1 MPLNILPG
9 KRYRKSLVALLLF
22 VAYTV
27 TLFVHNLNV
36 QRRLEQNLIDGATL
50 ELARH
55 ADTLSAYISERHTSL
70 ANLAASDAVANY
82 FAGRDLG
89 MSVEYGLGLHLQA
102 IEDHLEH
109 LLEREY
115 LDTTRIYQQILLI
128 DRQGEVI
135 ARARAPQ
142 GAAPSDDERVAPPPD
157 GEARNV
163 TLRDERKQLRFSQPV
178 IIKGVLRGHV
188 VADVPLATIER
199 PARDGKALRREA
211 LVQTATGQPASAAPP
226 ALFLQPDVIALLA
239 GLHPRDTR
247 RTPTLQPLADD
258 RPIAAIKQSI
268 HGSPLALAALV
279 TEREVAANAI
289 PPLFFAAAGAVPF
302 LLLYIVLLE
311 MRERRRIEQLNADA
325 RREAERMAQ
334 ARSEFVAN
342 MSHEIRTPLN
352 AILGLA
358 QLGRRVSAGRQVEQ
372 QFTRI
377 VESGQHLLGIV
388 NDVLDSAKIEAG
400 KLTVEQIAIDPG
412 QVIDSAVTLSA
423 ERAFARGLDFRVR
436 EGRLPTR
443 CQGDPLRLSQ
453 VIVNLLGNAIK
464 FTERGG
470 VTLEAHADADTLHLS
485 VTDTGIGMR
494 PEQIERLF
502 EPFEQADSSTTRRF
516 GGTGLGLSISAHLVR
531 AMGGRIE
538 VSSRPGAGTTF
549 FVRLP
554 LVEALYEP
562 PAAAGSLVLAGF
574 PPDECAALQA
584 DLTACGIAV
593 ATVETPGGPAPA
605 ADLLVVDA
613 RFAGDPAAWRDWLAR
628 LHAGRCSLAI
638 AGRLD
643 EIEQAEL
650 PGMHLPIIER
660 PLRSRHFCEALA
672 KRTRPQAPPP
682 LEQRLAGLRVLAVD
696 DNEINRLVLADM
708 LAQEGAQVRCMEG
721 GRETLAH
728 LATAGAGAYHVVL
741 TDIQMPDMDGYA
753 LTGHLHA
760 AYPGLPVLGL
770 TAHAGPEARDAC
782 LAAGMCAHLSKPFE
796 LDALVAEILRH
807 APAAATTTASQP
819 LGAPPAADDSPPQA
833 QTGLVPWAELEAQFK
848 GKADFVSGLASKALA
863 SYLAHL
869 GRLRA
874 IAGGE
879 AEAELPELARIA
891 HNIKGTAG
899 ALKLMA
905 IHELAA
911 STDQAARDGAPSAR
925 QLAAELADRLEA
937 LAPELEARKASATPS
952 GPLPDTPKPLQ

>member
-1 MPLNILPG
+1 MPADLP
-9 KRYRKSLVALLLF
+9 RQRLSRKYLVALLLF
-22 VAYTV
+22 VAYAV
-27 TLFVHNLNV
+27 ALFVHNLSV
-36 QRRLEQNLIDGATL
+36 QQRLEQNVLDGASL
-50 ELARH
+50 ELARQ
-55 ADTLSAYISERHTSL
+55 AETLSAYFSERHNSL
-70 ANLAASDAVANY
+70 ANLAASDALANY

-89 MSVEYGLGLHLQA
+89 MSIEYGLGLHIQN
-102 IEDHLEH
+102 IEDRFNQLIEQERLGERHIYRHLV
-109 LLEREY
+109 LL
-115 LDTTRIYQQILLI
+115 DA
-128 DRQGEVI
+128 QGETI
-135 ARARAPQ
+135 AEAGDAPDTQEDHVALARLLPQ
-142 GAAPSDDERVAPPPD
+142 
-157 GEARNV
+157 ARSV
-163 TLRDERKQLRFSQPV
+163 TLLDPQHLLRFSQPV
-178 IIKGVLRGHV
+178 LIKGRLRGHL
-188 VADVPLATIER
+188 VAYSPPESVERLLRSTNAQRPEAIVLASS
-199 PARDGKALRREA
+199 
-211 LVQTATGQPASAAPP
+211 GQPISPVAPP
-226 ALFLQPDVIALLA
+226 AFQQTALARLLARAADGASLRVDGLPQFADDPVIAVL
-239 GLHPRDTR
+239 
-247 RTPTLQPLADD
+247 
-258 RPIAAIKQSI
+258 KQRI
-268 HGSPLALAALV
+268 EASPFALAALI
-279 TEREVAANAI
+279 TQRELDAHAI
-289 PPLFFAAAGAVPF
+289 PTGFLAAAAAVPF
-302 LLLYIVLLE
+302 LLLYIVMLAT
-311 MRERRRIEQLNADA
+311 RERRRIEQAQEAAYVAARTAARAEADKL
-325 RREAERMAQ
+325 AQ

-358 QLGRRVSAGRQVEQ
+358 QLGQRDCVGLQTRH
-372 QFTRI
+372 QFIRI

-436 EGRLPTR
+436 ESGLPAR

-464 FTERGG
+464 FTERGS

-485 VTDTGIGMR
+485 VSDTGIGMR

-538 VSSRPGAGTTF
+538 VSSSPGAGTTF

-554 LVEALYEP
+554 LVEALHEP

-574 PPDECAALQA
+574 PSDECAVLQA

-593 ATVETPGGPAPA
+593 TTVEAPGGPAPA

-613 RFAGDPAAWRDWLAR
+613 RFAGDPAAWRDWLAC
-628 LHAGRCSLAI
+628 LHAERRSLAI

-708 LAQEGAQVRCMEG
+708 LTQEGAQVRCMAG
-721 GRETLAH
+721 GSETLAH
-728 LATAGAGAYHVVL
+728 LATQPPGAYHVVL

-753 LTGHLHA
+753 LTARLRA
-760 AYPGLPVLGL
+760 AYPALPVLGL
-770 TAHAGPEARDAC
+770 TAHAGTEARDAC
-782 LAAGMCAHLSKPFE
+782 LAAGMCAHLPKPFE
-796 LDALVAEILRH
+796 LDQLVAEILKHTPTGLRT
-807 APAAATTTASQP
+807 PAAPRPPERGSRHLAERSA
-819 LGAPPAADDSPPQA
+819 GAVNWPALEALFKGRPQFVDQIA
-833 QTGLVPWAELEAQFK
+833 RKALSTYRNELAELREF
-848 GKADFVSGLASKALA
+848 
-863 SYLAHL
+863 
-869 GRLRA
+869 
-874 IAGGE
+874 AGGE
-879 AEAELPELARIA
+879 GTLAA
-891 HNIKGTAG
+891 LAFLAQGIKDSAG
-899 ALKLMA
+899 ALQA
-905 IHELAA
+905 PGIQQLATGVDA
-911 STDQAARDGAPSAR
+911 SAR
-925 QLAAELADRLEA
+925 AGHNEARVLAGTLADHLEA
-937 LAPELEARKASATPS
+937 LLEELEMRVRADSNEAQD
-952 GPLPDTPKPLQ
+952 LIV

>member
-1 MPLNILPG
+1 
-9 KRYRKSLVALLLF
+9 
-22 VAYTV
+22 
-27 TLFVHNLNV
+27 
-36 QRRLEQNLIDGATL
+36 
-50 ELARH
+50 
-55 ADTLSAYISERHTSL
+55 
-70 ANLAASDAVANY
+70 
-82 FAGRDLG
+82 
-89 MSVEYGLGLHLQA
+89 
-102 IEDHLEH
+102 
-109 LLEREY
+109 
-115 LDTTRIYQQILLI
+115 
-128 DRQGEVI
+128 
-135 ARARAPQ
+135 
-142 GAAPSDDERVAPPPD
+142 
-157 GEARNV
+157 
-163 TLRDERKQLRFSQPV
+163 
-178 IIKGVLRGHV
+178 
-188 VADVPLATIER
+188 
-199 PARDGKALRREA
+199 
-211 LVQTATGQPASAAPP
+211 VQTATGQPASAAPP

-247 RTPTLQPLADD
+247 LTPTLQALADD

-302 LLLYIVLLE
+302 LLLYIVVLE

-325 RREAERMAQ
+325 RLEAERMAR

-377 VESGQHLLGIV
+377 FESGQHLLGIV

-464 FTERGG
+464 FTERGS

-485 VTDTGIGMR
+485 VSDTGIGMR

-554 LVEALYEP
+554 LVEALHEP

-584 DLTACGIAV
+584 DLTACSIAV
-593 ATVETPGGPAPA
+593 STVDAPGGPAPA

-613 RFAGDPAAWRDWLAR
+613 RFAGDLAAWRDWLAR
-628 LHAGRCSLAI
+628 LHAERCSLAI

-708 LAQEGAQVRCMEG
+708 LAQEGAQVRCMAG
-721 GRETLAH
+721 GSEALAH
-728 LATAGAGAYHVVL
+728 LAAAPPGAYHVVL

-753 LTGHLHA
+753 LTARLHA
-760 AYPGLPVLGL
+760 DYPTLPVLGL
-770 TAHAGPEARDAC
+770 TAHAGTEARDAC
-782 LAAGMCAHLSKPFE
+782 LAAGMCAHLPKPFE
-796 LDALVAEILRH
+796 LDQLVAEILRH
-807 APAAATTTASQP
+807 TPTAPQP
-819 LGAPPAADDSPPQA
+819 PGRGGRRLAEHSAGVVNWPALEALFKGRQQFVDQIAHKALS
-833 QTGLVPWAELEAQFK
+833 TYRNELAELREF
-848 GKADFVSGLASKALA
+848 
-863 SYLAHL
+863 
-869 GRLRA
+869 
-874 IAGGE
+874 AGGE
-879 AEAELPELARIA
+879 GTLAA
-891 HNIKGTAG
+891 LAFLAQGIKDSAG
-899 ALKLMA
+899 AL
-905 IHELAA
+905 
-911 STDQAARDGAPSAR
+911 QAPGIQ
-925 QLAAELADRLEA
+925 QLAAGVDASARAGHNEARLLAGTLADHLEV
-937 LAPELEARKASATPS
+937 LLQELEMRVSADSTEAHDFI
-952 GPLPDTPKPLQ
+952 G